1 MALTTPEEEK
11 QHNNNNGCHMN
22 LAISHYCTGEPQT
35 NLSAVINHYVH
46 TLNHF
51 NFRNLGYPTNQ
62 NFDYDAL
69 TPLLQFHLNNAGDP
83 FVGSSFRLNST
94 SFEVSVLDWFANLW
108 DIQKN
113 KYWGYV
119 TTGGTE
125 ANLHAI
131 LVGREQFPDG
141 VLYTSEDSHYSIF
154 KIARIYRMQCVV
166 IKTLISGEI
175 DCADLKAT
183 LLHHKDRPAIINL
196 NIGTTMKGAV
206 DDIDL
211 VIKTLEESGFRRDR
225 FYIHCDAALF
235 GIMLPFLK
243 AAPKIISFKKPIG
256 SVSVS
261 GHKFLG
267 CPIPCGVVIT
277 RSEYM
282 NASSRDIEIIGSR
295 DATITGSRCGHAPI
309 FLWYAIKKK
318 GSIGIQNEVENC
330 IANARYLHN
339 RLSDAGIGAMLNEHS
354 NIVVFERPLDHEFS
368 RRWNLACQGNIAH
381 VVVMQHVTIQ
391 MLDSFVIEFLHK
403 RSFSRFQDYG
413 SFQPL
418 CIAKQVGTAN
428 CSCSMHNLY
437 HDCAC

>member
-1 MALTTPEEEK
+1 
-11 QHNNNNGCHMN
+11 
-22 LAISHYCTGEPQT
+22 
-35 NLSAVINHYVH
+35 
-46 TLNHF
+46 
-51 NFRNLGYPTNQ
+51 
-62 NFDYDAL
+62 
-69 TPLLQFHLNNAGDP
+69 
-83 FVGSSFRLNST
+83 
-94 SFEVSVLDWFANLW
+94 
-108 DIQKN
+108 
-113 KYWGYV
+113 
-119 TTGGTE
+119 
-125 ANLHAI
+125 
-131 LVGREQFPDG
+131 
-141 VLYTSEDSHYSIF
+141 
-154 KIARIYRMQCVV
+154 MQCVKV
-166 IKTLISGEI
+166 RSLISGEI
-175 DCADLKAT
+175 DCADLKAS

-211 VIKTLEESGFRRDR
+211 VIKTLEESGFNRDR

-243 AAPKIISFKKPIG
+243 AASKIISFKKPIG

-277 RSEYM
+277 RSEYI
-282 NASSRDIEIIGSR
+282 NASSRDVEIIGSR

-339 RLSDAGIGAMLNEHS
+339 RLSDAGIGAMLNEYS
-354 NIVVFERPLDHEFS
+354 NIVVFERPLDHQFS

-391 MLDSFVIEFLHK
+391 MLDSFVNEFLHK
-403 RSFSRFQDYG
+403 RSFSRFEDYG

-418 CIAKQVGTAN
+418 CIAEKVGAAN